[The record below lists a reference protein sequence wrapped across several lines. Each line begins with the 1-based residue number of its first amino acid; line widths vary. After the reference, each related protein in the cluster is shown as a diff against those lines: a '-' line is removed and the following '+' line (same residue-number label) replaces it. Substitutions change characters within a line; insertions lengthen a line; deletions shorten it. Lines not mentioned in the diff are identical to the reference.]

1 MSDHS
6 LCRCVSFE
14 YEISNNMNQFTL
26 DQILRSMDERERLE
40 QLEQRRLAALNTEER
55 ENERDDVRSRCSSI
69 LGP

>member
-55 ENERDDVRSRCSSI
+55 ENEREDVRSRCSSI